1 MKKEKTR
8 GGYRT
13 GAGRKS
19 KWKSGKTKAIRL
31 PEALIS
37 QIMKLAHA
45 VDKGEKVTIKSDSLT
60 KSTKPNDQN
69 LRKAA
74 NRYSMTLKPRER
86 YEAMKWINRF
96 LKTLT

>member
-1 MKKEKTR
+1 MKKENTR
-8 GGYRT
+8 GGYRPK
-13 GAGRKS
+13 AGRKS
-19 KWKSGKTKAIRL
+19 KWKSGKTKVIRL

-45 VDKGEKVTIKSDSLT
+45 IDKGEKVTKSA
-60 KSTKPNDQN
+60 KPNNNQN

-74 NRYSMTLKPRER
+74 DRYLMTLPRREKQ
-86 YEAMKWINRF
+86 EAMKWINRF